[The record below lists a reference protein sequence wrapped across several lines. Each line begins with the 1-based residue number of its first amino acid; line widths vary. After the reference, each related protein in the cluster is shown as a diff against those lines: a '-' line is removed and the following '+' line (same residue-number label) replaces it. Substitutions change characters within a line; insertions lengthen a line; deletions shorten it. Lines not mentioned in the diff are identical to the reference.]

1 MINILIV
8 DDHAMIAKMMSMRLK
23 SVDICSDHAE
33 NGQIAIDMALK
44 SNYDGILM
52 DMNMPVLDGH
62 EAVSQLR
69 EKDYKG
75 LIIAVTASAMSED
88 HQLAINSGCNAFI
101 SKPIGNDFENRI
113 IQLIEE
119 FKPKL
124 TK

>member
-1 MINILIV
+1 MSKILIV

-23 SVDICSDHAE
+23 SVGISTDHAE

-69 EKDYKG
+69 DKDYKG
-75 LIIAVTASAMSED
+75 LVIAVTASAMSED
-88 HQLAINSGCNAFI
+88 HQLALNSGCNAFI
-101 SKPIGNDFENRI
+101 SKPIGNDFEKRI

-119 FKPKL
+119 YKIKQS
-124 TK
+124 